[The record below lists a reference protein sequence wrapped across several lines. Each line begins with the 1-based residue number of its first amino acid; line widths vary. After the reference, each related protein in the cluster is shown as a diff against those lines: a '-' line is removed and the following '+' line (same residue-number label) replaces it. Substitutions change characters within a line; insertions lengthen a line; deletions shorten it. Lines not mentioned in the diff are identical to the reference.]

1 MNYTYYITDV
11 FTKTAFNGAQVA
23 VFPEAESLTKQQMQL
38 VARELNLS
46 ETVFLSK
53 IDTEENQ
60 YFRMQIFSPRAE
72 IHSAGHPIIAAAYA
86 LASSG
91 QLSLNDSFTDVIFKQ
106 NAGDVQ
112 TSISRDEQGK
122 PSFVQ
127 FTRTV
132 SPTVDYY
139 APSEAELATFLG
151 IDAAYIDNKKYATRL
166 VSCGVPY
173 LIVPTFYYDTM
184 RSARFDFAAWSQ
196 SIAPQ
201 TAAQEILLVSP
212 KTPTQ
217 DSDFAVRLVGP
228 NIGLHEDPPIG
239 SAMPALAAYLCSFD
253 HLQKGTYTFAVE
265 RGDAK
270 LRRSVLNLEM
280 DHKGEDTLTLR
291 VGGEAV
297 EVAEGTM
304 FIPELSQ

>member
-1 MNYTYYITDV
+1 MNYTYYIADA
-11 FTKTAFNGAQVA
+11 FTKKAFNGAQVA
-23 VFPEAESLTKQQMQL
+23 VFPEAEGLNKQQMTL

-53 IDTEENQ
+53 TGKSGNTFQ
-60 YFRMQIFSPRAE
+60 MKLFSPLGEVDFA
-72 IHSAGHPIIAAAYA
+72 SQAVIAAAFA
-86 LASSG
+86 LAANG
-91 QLSLNDSFTDVIFKQ
+91 RIKLNNTHTPVVFQLNS
-106 NAGDVQ
+106 GDVQ
-112 TSISRDEQGK
+112 ANVSSTDGK
-122 PSFVQ
+122 PDFVQ

-132 SPTVDYY
+132 SPIVDYF
-139 APSEAELATFLG
+139 APSEAELASFLG

-173 LIVPTFYYDTM
+173 LIVPTFYYETL
-184 RSARFDFAAWSQ
+184 REARFDFAAWSQ

-201 TAAQEILLVSP
+201 TAAQEFLLVSP

-217 DSDFAVRLVGP
+217 DTDFAVRLVGP
-228 NIGLHEDPPIG
+228 NIGAHEDPPVG
-239 SAMPALAAYLCSFD
+239 SAIPALAAYLCSFD

-265 RGDAK
+265 RGDATM
-270 LRRSVLNLEM
+270 RRSILNLEM

-297 EVAEGTM
+297 KVAEGTV
-304 FIPELSQ
+304 FIPPV